1 MWNQTRK
8 FHSNYLVEGY
18 TFTTNE
24 FYGMFEGNNL
34 GVYRNNEWWSNLIFN
49 SVLNYDATF
58 AKNHHIAAIAGYE
71 QQTMDYE
78 RSVSTGKAIPHRP
91 LRI

>member
-1 MWNQTRK
+1 
-8 FHSNYLVEGY
+8 
-18 TFTTNE
+18 
-24 FYGMFEGNNL
+24 MFEGNNL